1 MQEPKKIRGH
11 GTVEKDKR
19 YKNTWKIRFNTG
31 EKDKQ
36 GRYVRSPK
44 RTVHG
49 SKADAYAALEAYIAE
64 YEHSQDPANQR
75 HTLPRE
81 ERDEAIRSLLR
92 RGFSIRQIERLSGIG
107 RGVIQ
112 RLRASLDG

>member
-1 MQEPKKIRGH
+1 MHPKPSRPSPRQSNLPI
-11 GTVEKDKR
+11 VPSLS
-19 YKNTWKIRFNTG
+19 
-31 EKDKQ
+31 
-36 GRYVRSPK
+36 VPRS
-44 RTVHG
+44 RIT
-49 SKADAYAALEAYIAE
+49 
-64 YEHSQDPANQR
+64 
-75 HTLPRE
+75 TLPRE